1 MDTLGLILEPIDSVN
16 NMVSLESIIG
26 MKMSVW
32 IKLLPCLILGLY
44 VRLYLSIYVGVCI
57 YGTLGSY

>member
-1 MDTLGLILEPIDSVN
+1 MGTLGLILELIDSVES
-16 NMVSLESIIG
+16 MVSLESIIG
-26 MKMSVW
+26 KKRSGW